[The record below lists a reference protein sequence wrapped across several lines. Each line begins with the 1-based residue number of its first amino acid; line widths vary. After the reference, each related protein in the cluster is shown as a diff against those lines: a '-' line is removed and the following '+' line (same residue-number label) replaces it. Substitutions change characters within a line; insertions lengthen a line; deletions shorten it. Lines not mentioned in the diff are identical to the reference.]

1 MLTFLRSNAR
11 WLAGGFLLTVL
22 SGFGQTFFISLWA
35 PEIKA
40 TFGLTDGSWG
50 WAYMIATLG
59 SAITLVQLGRVV
71 DSARIAHVAVAVC
84 LALAAASFAMSQ
96 IAGSVIWLIAT
107 VYALRLF
114 GQGML
119 THTSMTAM
127 GRWYVANRGR
137 AVSIAAVG
145 HQGSELIFP
154 LAFVGLAALV
164 GWRGSW
170 VTAALVLVAFAPIL
184 YWLLHVER
192 DPVASEPPRKDDA
205 PIRHWTRSEVL
216 RDPPFYLL
224 LAGLL
229 SPAFIGTSVFFHQAH
244 LMEMKGLSRE
254 LFAAGLGLMAIVTFT
269 FALVA
274 GALVDRFTAV
284 RIARFYLL
292 PLGAGCAVLSMVD
305 AAWGVMG
312 FMVLMGVSYGFSST
326 ITGAVLPEIYGTQH
340 LGSIRAVVVAS
351 MVLLTA
357 AGPGLT
363 GSLID
368 AGITFETQLLFMA
381 GYCLFATSLLVRISI
396 VMMHRLAHQRDA
408 ALAGSAA
415 LR

>member
-1 MLTFLRSNAR
+1 MASFLRSNAR

-40 TFGLTDGSWG
+40 TFGLTDGGWG

-96 IAGSVIWLIAT
+96 IAGSVIWLILT

-145 HQGSELIFP
+145 HQGSELVFP
-154 LAFVGLAALV
+154 LAFVGLAAVV

-170 VTAALVLVAFAPIL
+170 MSAALVLLAFAPLL
-184 YWLLHVER
+184 YWLLRIER
-192 DPVASEPPRKDDA
+192 DPVASEAESRQEA
-205 PIRHWTRSEVL
+205 PIRQWTRGEVL
-216 RDPPFYLL
+216 RDGPFYLL

-269 FALVA
+269 FALIA
-274 GALVDRFTAV
+274 GWLVDRFTAT

-292 PLGAGCAVLSMVD
+292 PLAAGCALLSLID

-312 FMVLMGVSYGFSST
+312 FMVLMGISYGFSST
-326 ITGAVLPEIYGTQH
+326 IAGAVLPELYGTKH

-363 GSLID
+363 GTLID
-368 AGITFETQLLFMA
+368 TGIPFETQLLFMA
-381 GYCLFATSLLVRISI
+381 GYCVFATALLVRVSI
-396 VMMHRLAHQRDA
+396 IMMSRLAAD
-408 ALAGSAA
+408 
-415 LR
+415 